1 MNKNKSFLD
10 EFIIIVNRDLDELKE
25 RYNDIKNWY
34 DLEKFKVLLF
44 IIFSNIKS
52 FSNKLNIIDKKYLE
66 ELYKNEELVNQL
78 NEFNKPVSNS
88 EYLNIKQ
95 FITTSLEYF
104 KENIYNG

>member
-1 MNKNKSFLD
+1 MNKLFLD

-25 RYNDIKNWY
+25 RYNDIKDWY
-34 DLEKFKVLLF
+34 SLEKFKVLLF

-52 FSNKLNIIDKKYLE
+52 FSNELNIIDKKYLE

-78 NEFNKPVSNS
+78 NKFNKPVSNS
-88 EYLNIKQ
+88 EYLNIKH

>member
-1 MNKNKSFLD
+1 MNKLFLD

-25 RYNDIKNWY
+25 RYNDIKDWY
-34 DLEKFKVLLF
+34 SLEKFKVLLF

-52 FSNKLNIIDKKYLE
+52 FSNELNIIDKKYLE

-78 NEFNKPVSNS
+78 KEFNKPVSNS

-95 FITTSLEYF
+95 FITTSLEHF